1 MQFLKKLVLVLAC
14 SLTIGLACLLV
25 LLIRSPQVEQHIR
38 TCVIVF
44 LVVLLLAGIL
54 IAICLYAI
62 FTMQKYNERNQILN
76 KQLDHEG
83 TMYARTSELYER
95 TRRLNHDLKS
105 YLLILLGYLENAEY
119 EQARLQLVDILDRQ
133 LKMDLIHYESSREI
147 NAVLNDKF
155 SYANQ
160 HGVTFDMRISGEV
173 SSPDA
178 MSVAILLS
186 NLLDNAFEAS
196 EKGEGPKVELD
207 MYERKGMYYIQVVNS
222 VDGAVLEKNPFLHTT
237 KKNADNHGIGLKS
250 IRQIIKELDGSL
262 QMYEKNGMF
271 HSCISFPM
279 QRG

>member
-14 SLTIGLACLLV
+14 SLTIGLACLLI

-38 TCVIVF
+38 TFVIVF

-54 IAICLYAI
+54 IASCLYAL
-62 FTMQKYNERNQILN
+62 FVMQKYNERNQILN

-83 TMYARTSELYER
+83 TMYVRTSELYER

-105 YLLILLGYLENAEY
+105 YLLILLGYLENGEY

-133 LKMDLIHYESSREI
+133 LKMDLVHYESSGEI
-147 NAVLNDKF
+147 NAVLNDKL

-160 HGVTFDMRISGEV
+160 HAVKFDMRISGEV
-173 SSPDA
+173 ASVNA
-178 MSVAILLS
+178 MRVAILLS

-196 EKGEGPKVELD
+196 ERGEEPRVELD
-207 MYERKGMYYIQVVNS
+207 MYERKGMYYIQVANS

-237 KKNADNHGIGLKS
+237 KKNADKHGIGLKS
-250 IRQIIKELDGSL
+250 IRQITRELDGNL
-262 QMYEKNGMF
+262 QMYEENGMF
-271 HSCISFPM
+271 YSSISFPV
-279 QRG
+279 